1 MQEVPS
7 AGDLL
12 AQGDLRGGVG
22 RVMEELGPTV
32 HGLLCTIFRRDPAA
46 AEEAFSRF
54 AENLW
59 RSAATYRGEGPL
71 KAWVY
76 AIARNAAVSVTRDG
90 WRRLGRRLATREA
103 ERLAEE
109 VRTRSALRVER
120 KADALAPLRDALDPD
135 EQLLLTLRL
144 DERLS
149 WGDVAEVLSSGGDPV
164 TAIAVR
170 RRFTRIKGRLGE
182 AARAQGL
189 LG

>member
-1 MQEVPS
+1 MVPS

-76 AIARNAAVSVTRDG
+76 AIARNAALSIQRDG
-90 WRRLGRRLATREA
+90 WRRFGERLRTEEC
-103 ERLAEE
+103 ERLAEAA
-109 VRTRSALRVER
+109 RTRSALRLER
-120 KADALAPLRDALDPD
+120 RSSALDALRDTLELD

-144 DERLS
+144 DEALP
-149 WGDVAEVLSSGGDPV
+149 WDQVALVMSSPTRPV
-164 TAIAVR
+164 EPAALR
-170 RRFTRIKGRLGE
+170 KRFERIKVRLAGE
-182 AARAQGL
+182 AHRRGL
-189 LG
+189 VG